1 LADLNFLSNILH
13 SKELIQLPEI
23 RYLSAAAIAPAFAAT
38 LDADEDYANLQKLAA
53 GYANFT
59 VYGSA
64 FSSVKAQAVSDEVLS
79 LTAVLD
85 KWCVRGIPT
94 RLDPVVTACLRPLL
108 VSGHLK
114 PATTGHFKTGHF

>member
-1 LADLNFLSNILH
+1 MNSAIQN
-13 SKELIQLPEI
+13 KELIPLPEI

-38 LDADEDYANLQKLAA
+38 LDSDEDFANLQKLAA

-64 FSSVKAQAVSDEVLS
+64 FSSVKAQAVSDELLS

-94 RLDPVVTACLRPLL
+94 RLDPVVAACLRPLL
-108 VSGHLK
+108 PIAPLTAMKAAAKFFTFSPPSFLV
-114 PATTGHFKTGHF
+114 